1 MLVFHTLSG
10 PILRETCYWLR
21 WGNVFILP
29 LLTGLDLHLL
39 LLLLK
44 LFELPEEHLLVF
56 VEEVLFMFDLLH
68 LLSGPFLFR

>member
-1 MLVFHTLSG
+1 M
-10 PILRETCYWLR
+10 RETCNWLSS
-21 WGNVFILP
+21 GYFFVLP

-56 VEEVLFMFDLLH
+56 VQEVFFMFDLLH
-68 LLSGPFLFR
+68 LLSGPFLFRGPLE